1 MSVPNVAAAVVAAAV
16 AAGKSSSQTASMRH
30 LQYYPHLQQFTYY
43 QQHSHH
49 PQQNQQNMPLV
60 CGSGSVFSGVVSTE
74 MMVMVDGVRH
84 CLIQEGSKRWRC
96 KRCHLRGHEKRTRL
110 RCHQCCVALCSPCF
124 RQYHSESE
132 EQRGSLLPPKCT
144 STALSFEGQKYKNAG
159 GVQIY
164 Q

>member
-1 MSVPNVAAAVVAAAV
+1 M

-30 LQYYPHLQQFTYY
+30 LQYFPHLQQFTYY
-43 QQHSHH
+43 QQQAHQ
-49 PQQNQQNMPLV
+49 PQQNQQTMGVMPLGRTV
-60 CGSGSVFSGVVSTE
+60 CGSGSVFSSVLSTE
-74 MMVMVDGVRH
+74 MIVMVDGVRH
-84 CLIQEGSKRWRC
+84 CLVQEGSKRWRC

-132 EQRGSLLPPKCT
+132 EQSGSLHMPKCT
-144 STALSFEGQKYKNAG
+144 STALSLEGRKHKGAG